1 MFIDGGGVWRVV
13 ELLFVKVLGFE
24 LCVGVWK
31 VFYEL
36 NFRVVD
42 EVVVNWVFVIDMFN
56 FFFWLEYDEYKCLVG
71 YRGSMYSGYWF
82 LCVVVNRV
90 FDEGWCFFFGLD
102 LIVFVVLV
110 YWEGVEE
117 WVGRWNSVLIR

>member
-56 FFFWLEYDEYKCLVG
+56 FFFGWSMMSINVWWVIGGVCIVGIGFCVLWLIEFLMKVG
-71 YRGSMYSGYWF
+71 VFF
-82 LCVVVNRV
+82 L
-90 FDEGWCFFFGLD
+90 GW
-102 LIVFVVLV
+102 I
-110 YWEGVEE
+110 
-117 WVGRWNSVLIR
+117 